1 MTHTQDIPTISSEKN
16 ISNIIN
22 ELDAVNTTNSN
33 SPLVES
39 LDAVFNLLGINDNEQ
54 TVSEDTTNQV
64 IVTEIN
70 QNESHRIIDSP
81 IVNQVNNQN
90 FILEVSTEKVLSVV
104 EFTETE
110 KQVMKQIDGITPT
123 GEHFMQWLKKAI
135 LTQKLIISD
144 PQILVHTVND
154 TIFIITPD
162 IFMRCVGEFP
172 QAQVFAKT
180 EKCPHGVI
188 CKKRLKNSNIINVQR
203 MAIVFVHVWLKAQ
216 KAQKKFM
223 VTYLMTQ
230 QCYFLTLFIIILI

>member
-1 MTHTQDIPTISSEKN
+1 MTHTQDIPTKSSEKN

-54 TVSEDTTNQV
+54 KVSEDTTNQV

-123 GEHFMQWLKKAI
+123 GEHFMQWLKKNI
-135 LTQKLIISD
+135 LT
-144 PQILVHTVND
+144 
-154 TIFIITPD
+154 
-162 IFMRCVGEFP
+162 
-172 QAQVFAKT
+172 
-180 EKCPHGVI
+180 
-188 CKKRLKNSNIINVQR
+188 
-203 MAIVFVHVWLKAQ
+203 
-216 KAQKKFM
+216 
-223 VTYLMTQ
+223 
-230 QCYFLTLFIIILI
+230 

>member
-1 MTHTQDIPTISSEKN
+1 MTHTQDIPTKSSEKN

-123 GEHFMQWLKKAI
+123 GEHFMQWLKKNI
-135 LTQKLIISD
+135 LT
-144 PQILVHTVND
+144 
-154 TIFIITPD
+154 
-162 IFMRCVGEFP
+162 
-172 QAQVFAKT
+172 
-180 EKCPHGVI
+180 
-188 CKKRLKNSNIINVQR
+188 
-203 MAIVFVHVWLKAQ
+203 
-216 KAQKKFM
+216 
-223 VTYLMTQ
+223 
-230 QCYFLTLFIIILI
+230 